1 VFTSLPLFAMG
12 RRCREFVVTC
22 CSMDGFLLAVT
33 CLQISGTTIAV
44 LDAAYVDWWMS
55 LSAGHE
61 ADHSGARYFIRSI
74 NLIFKGNMS
83 DSFTN
88 YNYVGN
94 TKVSVSIKKT
104 NANKYT
110 LSEIFLTEILK
121 SFSVF

>member
-1 VFTSLPLFAMG
+1 MCIHVY
-12 RRCREFVVTC
+12 FVCFLITLQLNFVKANFIKTNN
-22 CSMDGFLLAVT
+22 SVLNLGFLILT
-33 CLQISGTTIAV
+33 KIQL
-44 LDAAYVDWWMS
+44 
-55 LSAGHE
+55 
-61 ADHSGARYFIRSI
+61 
-74 NLIFKGNMS
+74 FKEYMS

-104 NANKYT
+104 YANKCT